1 MDSGFSSIIGSV
13 ISLVSVL
20 LGYWL
25 AFLREKNRKT
35 QSRIDAILEKRMK
48 VYGESL
54 EFIYEIEQNQ
64 TKAEELERI
73 IERWKKWYPSN
84 ATYLPPSVNDALF
97 GAVNWTVLVMVDL
110 YNKQSNRE
118 TLKVFKENIQ
128 QVKTELMNLKDIS
141 WLPKDLK

>member
-1 MDSGFSSIIGSV
+1 MNSGFSSIIGSV
-13 ISLVSVL
+13 TSLVSVL
-20 LGYWL
+20 LGSWL
-25 AFLREKNRKT
+25 AFLWEKYRKT

-84 ATYLPPSVNDALF
+84 AIYLPPSVNDALF
-97 GAVNWTVLVMVDL
+97 RAVNWTVLVMVDL

-118 TLKVFKENIQ
+118 TLKVFKENMQ

-141 WLPKDLK
+141 WIPKDLK